1 MSLGRLRQ
9 NSDAA
14 ISLTG
19 KVVLAGIPL
28 VGFARL
34 PGLENYFRVARDPSM
49 IENGAT
55 RQARCRVPQPV
66 DVALSRLTVLPFLY
80 SLVAI

>member
-28 VGFARL
+28 VRFARYQTL
-34 PGLENYFRVARDPSM
+34 TKGFRDEPQSGTEQNNGGIVASSWEGIPLRSV
-49 IENGAT
+49 T
-55 RQARCRVPQPV
+55 ARCSILYLTL
-66 DVALSRLTVLPFLY
+66 ASRT
-80 SLVAI
+80 